1 MGTPKVFHQ
10 SLPSIYQEVLKE
22 FGFPHDKIDQE
33 FLNPNGRSPDKLAQA
48 ILAIMQVPCLTRI
61 QTLQG
66 VSPSIINL
74 EGPTQAGKD
83 SVINQFRQM
92 FETSQYKEPPPITFR
107 EALTLLFGTQK
118 PKEAKWFDDN
128 IRIVAKGGFKGQP
141 LLGFPTAQLLL
152 FIIGRLALH
161 RKIQQ
166 DCKVH
171 EGKIIAVVNRNFISS
186 AVYQPAQYAL
196 KKAQEEGELTLENI
210 FKWYQYYTE
219 VILRLHKYLIDNNHL
234 FPGEYT
240 IIIPVDVLN
249 PQESKEKVLERL
261 QNQEA
266 LFLWITTNFDPGK
279 KIITDTQ
286 GEKDQYEPST
296 EIPQKKRRLLK
307 IGEGYA
313 YYITA
318 KVAQK
323 LFGDSVKIIF
333 NPHLQES
340 ASEQVEEFLHLLAHW
355 IQQELFPE
363 PVRLVRPLWV
373 TPNYLVPDNQ
383 IVTAFLG
390 LNRPRSKFKPSDT
403 PVTFLYNA
411 AN

>member
-1 MGTPKVFHQ
+1 MVFHQ

-22 FGFPHDKIDQE
+22 FGFPHDEIDQE
-33 FLNPNGRSPDKLAQA
+33 FLNPKGRSPDKLAQA
-48 ILAIMQVPCLTRI
+48 VLAIIQAHCLSRI
-61 QTLQG
+61 QPLQG
-66 VSPSIINL
+66 VSPPPIINL

-83 SVINQFRQM
+83 SIIEWFQRM
-92 FETSQYKEPPPITFR
+92 LEIYKYKEPPPITFR
-107 EALTLLFGTQK
+107 EALRLLFGNRNLDLEETDWLN
-118 PKEAKWFDDN
+118 EY
-128 IRIVAKGGFKGQP
+128 IRIVAKGGFEGQP

-166 DCKVH
+166 DSESH
-171 EGKIIAVVNRNFISS
+171 ESKHIAVVNRNFFSS
-186 AVYQPAQYAL
+186 AVYQAAIYAL
-196 KKAQEEGELTLENI
+196 QRTQQEGDLTLENI
-210 FKWYQYYTE
+210 FRWYKYYTE

-240 IIIPVDVLN
+240 IIIPVEVLD
-249 PQESKEKVLERL
+249 PQESKEEILQRL
-261 QNQEA
+261 QSQKA
-266 LFLWITTNFDPGK
+266 LFSWITTNFDPRK
-279 KIITDTQ
+279 KIKTDTQ

-296 EIPQKKRRLLK
+296 EIPQKTLRLLK
-307 IGEGYA
+307 IGEGSA

-318 KVAQK
+318 EVAK
-323 LFGDSVKIIF
+323 ELFGDSVKIIF

-340 ASEQVEEFLHLLAHW
+340 TPEQVEKFLHFLAYW

-363 PVRLVRPLWV
+363 PVRPLWV

-390 LNRPRSKFKPSDT
+390 LNQPRSKLKPSD
-403 PVTFLYNA
+403 PLVAFLYNTV
-411 AN
+411 N